1 MNFKKEYQQII
12 LPLVKSS
19 PVIIGLIVI
28 AVLVMRRAVTYMT
41 PEYRASGAIKINNL
55 SYSQASF
62 GLFGKEEGSLPK
74 QNENFLTEVEVFQ
87 THDLIEK
94 TLENLNW
101 ELSTYRVGKLGFDEI
116 YEESPFVIEYSDV
129 DASVRDQLFHFD
141 FLGDGK
147 LRFRSGGEGDS
158 TGVAVA
164 FGEKVQLPGI
174 TFSIAPREDFL
185 KNKPQSLKP
194 GDRFAFKINS
204 MEALVAKCSGKQL
217 FVKPVEK
224 DVSIIKIYFNHELPE
239 KAQLFVNELMR
250 TYIEEG
256 RLSKEM
262 QAGETL
268 EYLDRQIEEVSEKL
282 REAESELAYFRSAN
296 RLINTTQETDAT
308 LKELTQLDLQKV
320 DLEMK
325 TSELKRLHN
334 HLWTGNYLSDFSP
347 NFEALQDPI
356 FRESYLK
363 AQIYESERKDLL
375 QKYTPQNPQVTN
387 IEQKI
392 KEVRTFLNESV
403 NSTMSNLGIKKDE
416 VDKNIASVGERIQ
429 HYPEKERRLVVL
441 EREVSLNEGMYSYL
455 VKKRTELAI
464 GKSSEMY
471 PHKIIEHAERP
482 KSIASPNKSLLYGLA
497 VLMAL
502 LAGMVYAYLRSYV
515 KSTVAGKD
523 ELVAIPAPVMG
534 VVYKKG
540 KKQTDE
546 FDLVS
551 GLVANLKKLPPSSV
565 RGQGQLFVTTSMVP
579 GEGKSFTSAQLAKAF
594 AASGMQ
600 VLLVDMDVRK
610 PSLHDKL
617 GLDNTV
623 GYCDILEKR
632 IYALN
637 AIQPTHQENLFML
650 AAGHFQSDNYAL
662 LFSRMSLDFIYDF
675 RWHFDVVIVDT
686 PPAGIFEDSLPMMS
700 ESTANLFVLRRG
712 FTKRRILSKISQL
725 LEDTQIPNLH
735 LVLNDVK
742 STAKVP
748 GYKEYVKK
756 YYAHQVALTA

>member
-12 LPLVKSS
+12 APLVKSS
-19 PVIIGLIVI
+19 PIIIGLIVI
-28 AVLVMRRAVTYMT
+28 AVLVMKRAVTYMT

-62 GLFGKEEGSLPK
+62 MLFGKEEGALPK

-87 THDLIEK
+87 TRDLIEK

-101 ELSTYRVGKLGFDEI
+101 QLSIYRVGKLSFNEI
-116 YEESPFVIEYSDV
+116 YEESPFTIEYSNVSESAIDKP
-129 DASVRDQLFHFD
+129 FHFD
-141 FLGDGK
+141 FMGDGK
-147 LRFRSGGEGDS
+147 LRYRAGGEGDS
-158 TGVAVA
+158 TGVEIAI
-164 FGEKVQLPGI
+164 GDTLNLPNI
-174 TFSIAPREDFL
+174 TFSIKIKDEFL
-185 KNKPQSLKP
+185 KYKPQSLRP

-224 DVSIIKIYFNHELPE
+224 DVSIIQIYFNHELPE
-239 KAQLFVNELMR
+239 KAQMFVNELMR

-256 RLSKEM
+256 RLSKEV
-262 QAGETL
+262 QADETL
-268 EYLDRQIEEVSEKL
+268 EYLDRQLDEVREKL
-282 REAESELAYFRSAN
+282 RGAESELAYFRSAN

-325 TSELKRLHN
+325 TSELVRLHQY
-334 HLWTGNYLSDFSP
+334 LWSGNFLSDFSP

-363 AQIYESERKDLL
+363 AQNYESQRKDLL
-375 QKYTPQNPQVTN
+375 QKYTPKNPQVTN
-387 IEQKI
+387 LEEKI
-392 KEVRTFLNESV
+392 NEVRSFLNESV
-403 NSTMSNLGIKKDE
+403 NATMSNLGIKNDE
-416 VDKNIASVGERIQ
+416 VDKNIALVGERIKD
-429 HYPEKERRLVVL
+429 YPEKERRLVVL
-441 EREVSLNEGMYSYL
+441 EREVSLNEGMYNYL
-455 VKKRTELAI
+455 VRKRTELAI
-464 GKSSEMY
+464 GKSSDMY

-482 KSIASPNKSLLYGLA
+482 KVIASPNKSLLYGLA

-502 LAGMVYAYLRSYV
+502 MAGMVYAYLRSFV

-523 ELVAIPAPVMG
+523 ELESISAPVMG
-534 VVYKKG
+534 VVYKKR

-546 FDLVS
+546 FDLVA
-551 GLVANLKKLPPSSV
+551 GLVASLKKLPPSSI

-579 GEGKSFTSAQLAKAF
+579 GEGKSFTSTQLAKAF
-594 AASGMQ
+594 AASGRQ

-610 PSLHDKL
+610 PSLHYKF
-617 GLDNTV
+617 GVDNTV

-637 AIQPTHQENLFML
+637 AVQKTDHENLFLL
-650 AAGHFQSDNYAL
+650 AAGRLKSANYAL

-686 PPAGIFEDSLPMMS
+686 PPTGIFEDSLPLMC
-700 ESTANLFVLRRG
+700 ESTANLFVLRQG
-712 FTKRRILSKISQL
+712 FTKRRMLSAIDQL
-725 LEDTQIPNLH
+725 LADTQIPNLY

-742 STAKVP
+742 SSDKVS
-748 GYKEYVKK
+748 GYKDYVKK
-756 YYAHQVALTA
+756 YYSQQWAVSS

>member
-12 LPLVKSS
+12 APLIKSS
-19 PVIIGLIVI
+19 PIIIGLIVI
-28 AVLVMRRAVTYMT
+28 AVLVMKRAVTYMT

-62 GLFGKEEGSLPK
+62 MLFGKEEGSLPK

-87 THDLIEK
+87 TRDLIEK
-94 TLENLNW
+94 TLHNLNW
-101 ELSTYRVGKLGFDEI
+101 ELSIYRVGKLSLDEI
-116 YEESPFVIEYSDV
+116 YEERPFEIEYSNVAQSAV
-129 DASVRDQLFHFD
+129 DKPFHFD
-141 FLGDGK
+141 FIGDGK
-147 LRFRSGGEGDS
+147 LRFRAGGEQDSMGMEIRIGDS
-158 TGVAVA
+158 LA
-164 FGEKVQLPGI
+164 LNNI
-174 TFSIAPREDFL
+174 TFTIKTREDFL
-185 KNKPQSLKP
+185 KYKPHALRP

-204 MEALVAKCSGKQL
+204 MDALVAKCSGKQL

-224 DVSIIKIYFNHELPE
+224 DVSIIQIYFNHELPE
-239 KAQLFVNELMR
+239 KAQMFVNELMR

-256 RLSKEM
+256 RLSKEI
-262 QAGETL
+262 QADETL
-268 EYLDRQIEEVSEKL
+268 EYLDRQLDEVTAKL

-334 HLWTGNYLSDFSP
+334 HLWSGNYLSDFSP

-363 AQIYESERKDLL
+363 AQSYETLRKDLL

-387 IEQKI
+387 LEEKI
-392 KEVRTFLNESV
+392 KEVRSFLNESV

-416 VDKNIASVGERIQ
+416 VDKNIALVGERIKN
-429 HYPEKERRLVVL
+429 YPEKERRLVVL
-441 EREVSLNEGMYSYL
+441 EREVSLNENMYNYL

-464 GKSSEMY
+464 GKSSDMY

-502 LAGMVYAYLRSYV
+502 MLGMVYAYLRSYV
-515 KSTVAGKD
+515 RSTVEDKS
-523 ELVAIPAPVMG
+523 ELESIAAPVIG
-534 VVYKKG
+534 VVYKKR

-551 GLVANLKKLPPSSV
+551 GLVASLKKLPPSSI

-594 AASGMQ
+594 AASGRQ

-610 PSLHDKL
+610 PSLHYKF
-617 GLDNTV
+617 GLDNTT

-637 AIQPTHQENLFML
+637 AIQKTNQDNLFLL
-650 AAGHFQSDNYAL
+650 AAGHLKSNNYAL

-686 PPAGIFEDSLPMMS
+686 PPTGLFEDSLPLMN

-712 FTKRRILSKISQL
+712 FTKRKMLGAIGQL
-725 LEDTQIPNLH
+725 LAETQIPNIH

-742 STAKVP
+742 CSDKVA

-756 YYAHQVALTA
+756 YYSQQVAAGS